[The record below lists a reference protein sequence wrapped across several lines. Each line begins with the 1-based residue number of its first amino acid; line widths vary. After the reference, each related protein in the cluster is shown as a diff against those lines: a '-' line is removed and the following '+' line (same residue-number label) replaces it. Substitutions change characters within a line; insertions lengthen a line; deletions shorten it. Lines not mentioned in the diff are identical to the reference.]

1 MTTIRLITPADLPAV
16 ITIQDS
22 CYSDALFEAP
32 ELLNQRVTAQPQS
45 CWLAE
50 NNAKHVLAYLLSYP
64 AMIGDIAPLGSPFKQ
79 VVNANTLYLHDMAV
93 DNRARGLGLA
103 QQLLQQ
109 ALRFAAERGLTNL
122 ALVAVQGAVPYWQRY
137 GFTAVAVT
145 NKQGL
150 QALHSYTGQQAV
162 YMQKP
167 LI

>member
-32 ELLNQRVTAQPQS
+32 ELLNQRLAAQPQS

-50 NNAKHVLAYLLSYP
+50 SNAKHVLAYLLSYP

-122 ALVAVQGAVPYWQRY
+122 ALVAVQGAVPYWQRN
-137 GFTAVAVT
+137 GFSTVAVT
-145 NKQGL
+145 SDQGQ